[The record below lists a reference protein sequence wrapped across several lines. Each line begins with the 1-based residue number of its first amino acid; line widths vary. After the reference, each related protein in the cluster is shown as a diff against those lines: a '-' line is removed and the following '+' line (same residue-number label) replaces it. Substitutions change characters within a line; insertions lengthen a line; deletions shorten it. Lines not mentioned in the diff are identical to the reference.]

1 MCRCVFVHAGMCFS
15 GACLLRPDMLDL
27 LELELQKIVK
37 YLTWV
42 LEIKLR
48 SSGRADLT
56 TELLLQSLVLL
67 FLK

>member
-1 MCRCVFVHAGMCFS
+1 MCFS
-15 GACLLRPDMLDL
+15 GACLLRADVLNL
-27 LELELQKIVK
+27 LELGLQMIVN

-48 SSGRADLT
+48 FSGRADLT